1 MSYVY
6 ILARAPRTLIFVLC
20 LVGVQRV
27 EGVLKVTGRCQEG
40 VRNVLARSS
49 QDRCNQ
55 DRSSQ
60 EG

>member
-27 EGVLKVTGRCQEG
+27 EGVLKVTGRCLMYE
-40 VRNVLARSS
+40 S
-49 QDRCNQ
+49 QLGQLGR
-55 DRSSQ
+55 
-60 EG
+60 